1 MAKYGPNWVHFKNRN
16 NIIFYIVFFC
26 HMFINTYNSI
36 LSKYG
41 SKKMSLS
48 VVAYDLNIPIL
59 TCPSVKF
66 TSLIRLNYTIIS
78 MYLLANDHIY
88 IYKHCSMIMYDNI
101 V

>member
-48 VVAYDLNIPIL
+48 VVAYDLNIAVLGMPFQTID
-59 TCPSVKF
+59 
-66 TSLIRLNYTIIS
+66 SLVELD
-78 MYLLANDHIY
+78 A
-88 IYKHCSMIMYDNI
+88 K
-101 V
+101 

>member
-41 SKKMSLS
+41 SKKMSWT
-48 VVAYDLNIPIL
+48 VVAYDLNIAVLGMPFQTID
-59 TCPSVKF
+59 
-66 TSLIRLNYTIIS
+66 SLVELD
-78 MYLLANDHIY
+78 A
-88 IYKHCSMIMYDNI
+88 K
-101 V
+101 